1 MPTFYQPGRTG
12 ARTNVKPGDILINT
26 STFKPAHCGVVTN
39 GLNVIHATNSGI
51 VECDISE
58 WGSEAD
64 MFRMN
69 PAPTVEEGGLITN
82 IATEIMK
89 SAKYGMARA
98 GFKSTFSTHTVG
110 SGLHQRLAK
119 YRERLRDAQ
128 GVVKNVYCSEL
139 VILSY
144 QLACIKGDTID
155 EANRMFI
162 RLDGKHTWPSTLR
175 RYLKSHIGWSTLG
188 EFKP

>member
-1 MPTFYQPGRTG
+1 MRPVSSAQRV
-12 ARTNVKPGDILINT
+12 AVWMLIPRRSAT
-26 STFKPAHCGVVTN
+26 PSPATAASTQRSSSVTPP
-39 GLNVIHATNSGI
+39 IREQIAK
-51 VECDISE
+51 CD
-58 WGSEAD
+58 
-64 MFRMN
+64 
-69 PAPTVEEGGLITN
+69 
-82 IATEIMK
+82 
-89 SAKYGMARA
+89 
-98 GFKSTFSTHTVG
+98 
-110 SGLHQRLAK
+110 QRLAK
-119 YRERLRDAQ
+119 YRERLRNAQ